1 MDLVG
6 RNGSPLPAD
15 SEAPSS
21 RGSAFS
27 GSVAVLRVA
36 LGTFWIAFQI
46 YILFSPQA
54 PLVERP
60 LHLTLAATL
69 LILWMPLKGKRG
81 GLFPRLAD
89 AALVLSAMG
98 TGAYYLVSSVRLT
111 ERMEGVDPVLPVDI
125 LFGLLCLAIL
135 FEGVRRAVGWQLLGV
150 LIGFLA
156 YGFLGAWMPG
166 WLRFSGFGLHDA
178 IEILT
183 LSLNGILGITTGT
196 SVQFVFYF
204 ILFGAV
210 YGSIGGGRLIIDI
223 GLRLTGAHSGGSA
236 KAAVVSSSLMG
247 SITGSAV
254 ANVAGTGVFTIPL
267 MRRAGYSADMAG
279 AMEAIASTGGQL
291 MPPIMGVAAFVM
303 AEMIQVDYG
312 RIALAGLLP
321 ALAFYA
327 ALFLSVDLRARKTGV
342 GTLSENVLVAQ
353 PPIVPRLHLLFPP
366 VLLVGLL
373 VAGYSATYAA
383 VLACLGCVAV
393 SFVTREG
400 RLVGHA
406 LVECIETAT
415 RQACQVAV
423 PIAAIGIIIAVAI
436 QSNLALKF
444 STELIVG
451 SGSSIGA
458 MALIVLGC
466 IVMGMGLPTVAAY
479 LIGAILFV
487 PALKDLGIEELPAHF
502 FVMYYCVLSMV
513 TPPVALASYAAAGIS
528 GGSAIKTSM
537 NAFRLGLVCFL
548 IPFAFAFDPRLLGQ
562 GDLLGIAAAGLALLL
577 GTAGWAVALVGY
589 WLRPLRASERLLT
602 GSAAAAAICLP
613 FGAAPWAW
621 ATGILALAGLWLVL
635 SPGTNGSPGRE

>member
-6 RNGSPLPAD
+6 RNGSPSPAD
-15 SEAPSS
+15 SDAPSS
-21 RGSAFS
+21 RGPEFP
-27 GSVAVLRVA
+27 GLVAVLRIL
-36 LGTFWIAFQI
+36 LGAFWIAFQI

-69 LILWMPLKGKRG
+69 LILWMPLTAKRG

-89 AALVLSAMG
+89 AALVLGAVG
-98 TGAYYLVSSVRLT
+98 TGAYFLISSARLT

-125 LFGLLCLAIL
+125 LFGLLCLAVL

-210 YGSIGGGRLIIDI
+210 YGAIGGGRLIIDI

-254 ANVAGTGVFTIPL
+254 ANVAATGVFTIPL
-267 MRRAGYSADMAG
+267 MRRAGYSRDMAG

-303 AEMIQVDYG
+303 AEMIQIDYG

-327 ALFLSVDLRARKTGV
+327 ALFLSVDLRARKTGI
-342 GTLSENVLVAQ
+342 GTLSENELVAQ
-353 PPIVPRLHLLFPP
+353 LPIVPRLHLLFPP

-383 VLACLGCVAV
+383 VLASLGCVVV
-393 SFVTREG
+393 SFAKRER
-400 RLVGHA
+400 RLVGRA
-406 LVECIETAT
+406 LVECIETAS

-444 STELIVG
+444 STELIAG

-528 GGSAIKTSM
+528 GGGAIQTSM

-562 GDLLGIAAAGLALLL
+562 GDLLEIAAGGLALLF

-589 WLRPLRASERLLT
+589 WLRPLRAFERLLA
-602 GSAAAAAICLP
+602 GSSAAAVICLP
-613 FGAAPWAW
+613 FGSAPWSW
-621 ATGILALAGLWLVL
+621 ATGVLALGGFWLVF
-635 SPGTNGSPGRE
+635 SRGTNGSTGRQ